1 MQISVRSHLTAG
13 MAAVVGA
20 SAIAMAPVGAISA
33 PSSLAVPVSA
43 SAEVALAGITL
54 PFTDI
59 LSLLQTLGIGG
70 TIPDITGLVPAD
82 FLNAIAT
89 EFLNQATPLVTTAAS
104 DLFVYL
110 NSTVAALLSGPASI
124 PARFGEALG
133 AIPMVLTTA
142 FQAASAGDIPAALQ
156 SLSTGLYAPIT
167 AVGQAVL
174 EAGQAFQTYLTTQ
187 INSVTNALPGV
198 LLAAVSKVITDNVQA
213 VMATVQSAISG
224 LLGGLI
230 PTAASISVP
239 AGMTAA
245 RVVAAAAAS
254 VSVTDSR
261 RVDVVAK
268 PEAASVDVDAVDA
281 VDAVESSAPS
291 VAVDIAESPAPP
303 AAVDQTV
310 APAAPRS
317 RAAAH
322 RSAVTESVAT
332 ESAASEP
339 KHPSRAR
346 AARSAGGIA
355 ASERGIR

>member
-104 DLFVYL
+104 GVFVYL

-133 AIPMVLTTA
+133 AIPTVLTTA
-142 FQAASAGDIPAALQ
+142 FQSASAGDIPAALQ
-156 SLSTGLYAPIT
+156 ALSTGLYAPVT
-167 AVGQAVL
+167 AIGQAVL

-213 VMATVQSAISG
+213 VMATVQNAISG

-239 AGMTAA
+239 AGVTAA
-245 RVVAAAAAS
+245 RVVAAGAAS

-268 PEAASVDVDAVDA
+268 PAVASVDAVD
-281 VDAVESSAPS
+281 
-291 VAVDIAESPAPP
+291 AVDIAESPAPP
-303 AAVDQTV
+303 VAVDQTV

-346 AARSAGGIA
+346 AARSGGIT

>member
-239 AGMTAA
+239 AGVTAA

-281 VDAVESSAPS
+281 VESPAPP